1 MHYQYINDSFNTKI
15 HIASFYS
22 ELQKNISRYSHING
36 IQDYIQKWMKVF
48 LDCYDREKNEKFVFT
63 GKEWYYTEVL
73 IPNCNI
79 RIHFSVSKAKILSK
93 TYEPQVVP
101 ISIFSDYDDGAAVI
115 KYTST
120 PLSNKYDYS
129 KCQEP
134 IIAVNYFYDGFNY
147 LVIDGNHRVTSFKE
161 DASQSIEV
169 KLLSLSHA
177 LDLIESVLEKA
188 IYLFLNEGLCVEKFI
203 NNSATQ
209 YYKNGD
215 FYLPL

>member
-1 MHYQYINDSFNTKI
+1 M
-15 HIASFYS
+15 
-22 ELQKNISRYSHING
+22 
-36 IQDYIQKWMKVF
+36 
-48 LDCYDREKNEKFVFT
+48 
-63 GKEWYYTEVL
+63 
-73 IPNCNI
+73 
-79 RIHFSVSKAKILSK
+79 
-93 TYEPQVVP
+93 
-101 ISIFSDYDDGAAVI
+101 
-115 KYTST
+115 
-120 PLSNKYDYS
+120 
-129 KCQEP
+129 
-134 IIAVNYFYDGFNY
+134 NYFYDGFNY